1 MTGFAGKSVLVTGHT
16 GFKGSWLSLWLLKMG
31 ARVTGLALAPETSPS
46 IFDQL
51 GLAKQL
57 DHRVADIC
65 DTTAVDKAVADS
77 RPDFV
82 FHLAAQ
88 PLVLAS
94 YEAPRATFQT
104 NVLGTATLFD
114 ALLKAGQPCA
124 VVVVTTDKVY
134 RNTGSGQRF
143 GEEAVLGGHDPYSA
157 SKAATELVVEAYRAS
172 FLYAAG
178 IRVATARAGNVIG
191 GGDWAENRILPDL
204 IRALI
209 ADRPIDIRNPSAVR
223 PWQHVFDPLHGYLD
237 LALALAK
244 SQPGT
249 ETAFNFGPADSAER
263 SVRDLVATA
272 LDAWPEPHRGWRDAQ
287 NATARREAA
296 HLALCADRAVARL
309 GWRPRLSFDRSVTET
324 VHWYHQSQGCTP
336 NAIADMSLAAL
347 TRYEAVNA

>member
-223 PWQHVFDPLHGYLD
+223 PWQ
-237 LALALAK
+237 
-244 SQPGT
+244 Q
-249 ETAFNFGPADSAER
+249 
-263 SVRDLVATA
+263 
-272 LDAWPEPHRGWRDAQ
+272 
-287 NATARREAA
+287 
-296 HLALCADRAVARL
+296 
-309 GWRPRLSFDRSVTET
+309 
-324 VHWYHQSQGCTP
+324 QG
-336 NAIADMSLAAL
+336 
-347 TRYEAVNA
+347 